1 MTKERAIELLM
12 SHLRQCGTL
21 MPIEWVE
28 KNGSGELMEAFE
40 MAFDAL
46 QKQAEYEDMEEQG
59 RLVVLPFAI
68 GTHIFNAN
76 EYGVSEYCVSHYTI
90 YDNEVFITAVLPM
103 CPSACRVLSV
113 KDIGETVFLDRE
125 EAEQA
130 LKGGA
135 NQ

>member
-12 SHLRQCGTL
+12 SHLRQCAML

-46 QKQAEYEDMEEQG
+46 RKQAEYEDMEEQG
-59 RLVVLPFAI
+59 RLVLPCKPGDKVYRVVRWGKKNHVSIRERIISTVEYVGEGIWVIHSTGDDVL
-68 GTHIFNAN
+68 GKK
-76 EYGVSEYCVSHYTI
+76 C
-90 YDNEVFITAVLPM
+90 
-103 CPSACRVLSV
+103 
-113 KDIGETVFLDRE
+113 FLTRE

-135 NQ
+135 N